1 MKVKISHLFC
11 LFVLTILLNIAF
23 SPRSIYAESAD
34 LLKMTIIPRGDAKT
48 EQGKE
53 QRRNAHTSFEST
65 GIFLPKDEEIIIYV
79 EEIPENLELHVGQWG
94 NYTNVT
100 GLTDGKL
107 QFNSGKAKLQQGQ
120 NRFTN
125 SLTGGMVYLVNSS
138 TTQTVQIS
146 LSKNINVPYFI
157 QGKTSVEDFK
167 ASLEQFSDVPFM
179 EFVNEDTIATIRM
192 DRAKD
197 IFLKDEQVN
206 RFMNYVSQAIRLEN
220 DAAGLDFNGLGITKK
235 APQRI
240 HIANPSDGIGKFYCT
255 DFHLGMHS
263 ATTGDREVFNSGEN
277 MTNWG
282 LFHEIGHS
290 YQNPFY
296 TWDNMS
302 EVTVN
307 IYSDYVQSH
316 LTGNNSPY
324 DAIMSPNNK
333 HNNYRAKV
341 ARYFTNIQNDPSW
354 TMEAEIAKYPTDFYF
369 AALGMYVTLPRT
381 FGYDFY
387 PELNKLYRATPA
399 ADLPNT
405 SDEKKQ
411 FFIIMASK
419 IANRDLTP
427 YFDFWHFAVTEETK
441 QTLTALHLPPLEK
454 EIWKDI
460 LATEQE
466 EQDGTYRISEST
478 YTLPYADL
486 TDTTAS
492 IRIPFEEMN
501 RFSLESYFSNL
512 RSEPITSPVRY
523 LKSDIA
529 DPTNFGIQD
538 GYAYFENERMIKNRF
553 SVPTQIIPNNTY
565 VMAGQN
571 GSYAALD
578 YDPSTKELVAIGNQK
593 QILQNIPNN
602 IYPKVTVYSAKMKE
616 KKLYAEGYG
625 RDTGVHFAT
634 KLNAFKVAE
643 NDIVEIYHR
652 ESSKRVSRYING
664 KKVTT
669 NKDTY
674 YYIITPNGWKELDFA
689 PVIQWKP
696 TDFPIAKTLI
706 PQDFIASYDNPV
718 TGDLTFSFG
727 TTLPTESI
735 KQGQSLSSYLNQT
748 VSLTAQNSLFGSVG
762 NYLAPFN
769 YHFEDT
775 IVLPRHGGYG
785 TMLTFDKDKKKLIA
799 QGADPYTMN
808 GSDPSTTP
816 LITIKVTYA
825 NQEKPPTMIEVKNNT
840 RANAFTKMINDQN
853 IALETGDMIEITHAR
868 INKEA
873 ISLDLDSQ
881 QYVTKALTAFV
892 EGKKYE
898 AFSGPTQYF
907 LVTDTGLN
915 LYETPEALVG
925 TVTVNYV
932 DEQNDPIHTPDVLSG
947 TIGTAYTTSP
957 KQIEDYTLKETPEN
971 NTGRFTVEEQS
982 VTYIY
987 TKEGKLSLDFVSP
1000 IHFGTHPISKDD
1012 MLVTAEKPLDATHY
1026 VQITDTRTIPGDWV
1040 LQVQQSQ
1047 QFKTANN
1054 ILLDGALLS
1063 ISAIHAEEKT
1073 DQTKIPSIINS
1084 NFTLTFDEKGIG
1096 SVQNVLTAKAG
1107 EGGGRWR
1114 FHFNEPTTNVPSID
1128 LLIPEA
1134 TTKTIDS
1141 YSSQLLWTLSTVP

>member
-1 MKVKISHLFC
+1 MKIPHLFW
-11 LFVLTILLNIAF
+11 LIAVTTLI
-23 SPRSIYAESAD
+23 SIMFYSNVVYAESAD

-65 GIFLPKDEEIIIYV
+65 GIFLPKDEEIIVYV
-79 EEIPENLELHVGQWG
+79 DEVPENLELWVGQWG
-94 NYTNVT
+94 NYTNVA

-107 QFNSGKAKLQQGQ
+107 QFSSGKVKLQQGE

-125 SLTGGMVYLVNSS
+125 TLTGGMVYLINSS
-138 TTQTVQIS
+138 TTQTAHIS
-146 LSKNINVPYFI
+146 LSKHINIPYFI
-157 QGKTSVEDFK
+157 QGETSIEEFK

-197 IFLKDEQVN
+197 IFLQGEQVN
-206 RFMNYVSQAIRLEN
+206 RFMNYVSQAIHLEN
-220 DAAGLDFNGLGITKK
+220 DAAGLNFNGLGITKK
-235 APQRI
+235 ALQRI
-240 HIANPSDGIGKFYCT
+240 HIANPSDGVGKFYCT

-296 TWDNMS
+296 TWDDMS

-316 LTGNNSPY
+316 LAGNNSPY
-324 DAIMSPNNK
+324 DAVMSPNNK

-341 ARYFTNIQNDPSW
+341 ARYFTNIQNDPLW
-354 TMEAEIAKYPTDFYF
+354 NMEAEITKYPKDYHF
-369 AALGMYVTLPRT
+369 AALGMYVTLSRT

-387 PELNKLYRATPA
+387 SELNKLYRATPA
-399 ADLPNT
+399 VDLPST

-419 IANRDLTP
+419 VANRDLTP
-427 YFDFWHFAVTEETK
+427 YFDFWHFSITDDTK
-441 QTLTALHLPPLEK
+441 QTLAKLHLPTLEK

-466 EQDGTYRISEST
+466 EQDGTYRISERS

-486 TDTTAS
+486 TVATPS
-492 IRIPFEEMN
+492 ITIPFEDMN
-501 RFSLESYFSNL
+501 RFSLEAYFSNL
-512 RSEPITSPVRY
+512 RSEPIASPVRY

-625 RDTGVHFAT
+625 RDTGVGFT
-634 KLNAFKVAE
+634 KKINAFKVAE

-652 ESSKRVSRYING
+652 ESAKRVSRYING
-664 KKVTT
+664 QKVTT

-674 YYIITPNGWKELDFA
+674 YYIITSDGWKELDFT
-689 PVIQWKP
+689 PVVQWKP
-696 TDFPIAKTLI
+696 TDFPIAKPLTT
-706 PQDFIASYDNPV
+706 QDFIASYDNPV

-727 TTLPTESI
+727 KTLPIETI
-735 KQGQSLSSYLNQT
+735 KQGQTLSSYLSQT
-748 VSLTAQNSLFGSVG
+748 ISINAQNSLFGSVG
-762 NYLAPFN
+762 EYTVPFS
-769 YHFEDT
+769 YYFEDS

-785 TMLTFDKDKKKLIA
+785 TILTFDKDKKRLLA

-808 GSDPSTTP
+808 GSDPSTAP
-816 LITIKVTYA
+816 LITIKVTYG
-825 NQEKPPTMIEVKNNT
+825 NKEKPPTTIEVKNNT
-840 RANAFTKMINDQN
+840 RANAFTKMVNDQN
-853 IALETGDMIEITHAR
+853 ILLETGDVIEMTHSR
-868 INKEA
+868 INKDA
-873 ISLDLDSQ
+873 ISLDTDSQ
-881 QYVTKALTAFV
+881 QYITKALTAFV

-898 AFSGPTQYF
+898 TFSGPTQYF
-907 LVTDTGLN
+907 LVTDTGLS
-915 LYETPEALVG
+915 LYEAPEELLGNV
-925 TVTVNYV
+925 VVNYV
-932 DEQNDPIHTPDVLSG
+932 DEQNIPIHKPDVFSG
-947 TIGTAYTTSP
+947 TIGTAYTASP
-957 KQIEDYTLKETPEN
+957 KEIDGYTLKETPDN
-971 NTGRFTVEEQS
+971 NTGLFTVEEQS
-982 VTYIY
+982 VTYVY
-987 TKEGKLSLDFVSP
+987 TQEGKLAFDFVSS
-1000 IHFGTHPISKDD
+1000 IDFGTQPISRDD
-1012 MLVTAEKPLDATHY
+1012 MFVTAEKPLDGTHY
-1026 VQITDTRTIPGDWV
+1026 VQITDTRATPGDWV

-1047 QFKTANN
+1047 QFKTANDV
-1054 ILLDGALLS
+1054 LLEGALLS
-1063 ISAIHAEEKT
+1063 ISAIHAEGKT
-1073 DQTKIPSIINS
+1073 DNTKIPSTINS
-1084 NFTLTFDEKGIG
+1084 DFTLTFDETGLG

-1107 EGGGRWR
+1107 EGGGIWR
-1114 FHFNEPTTNVPSID
+1114 FHFNEPTTDIPSVH
-1128 LLIPEA
+1128 LLIPKT